1 MGQLEYRKSS
11 IRGMLLHIYHFEK
24 LKERGNTDAII
35 ALVDLEQAV
44 KKCDFTDCQKQIY
57 YYRYILQYTPDEV
70 AKRLRMSRQNVVQHE
85 DRIVNK
91 IFAAIN
97 GGGLI
102 M

>member
-1 MGQLEYRKSS
+1 MGQVEYRKSS
-11 IRGMLLHIYHFEK
+11 IRGMLENIYHFEK

-44 KKCDFTDCQKQIY
+44 NNCNFTDCQKQVY
-57 YYRYILQYTPDEV
+57 HNRYILQYTPDET

-85 DRIVNK
+85 CRIVNK

-97 GGGLI
+97 GEV
-102 M
+102 